1 LSDDRKHNL
10 ANDIY
15 LWKVICRKLDTFHG
29 GQLRRLFG
37 MCGIVG
43 VVSKS
48 KDVVETVIDSMK
60 RLEYRGYDSSGIAIE
75 GDKGLSIV
83 KDKGSVD
90 YVASEIDTSKT
101 SGRVGIGHTRWATHG
116 PPSKL
121 NAHPHTDCT
130 GRIAVAHNGIIEN
143 FLELRK
149 YLEDRGHKLVS
160 ETDTETIPHLIEE
173 FQKKGT
179 AIQEALRETLNMV
192 KGSYGLAM
200 ISANELGKIFCAR
213 RESPILVGMG
223 KDETYCASDITA
235 FLPFTNRVIILRDG
249 EMATLTPGNVLVQ
262 NINDSA
268 VVPQRVTTIDWSPQ
282 MAQKS
287 GFPHFMLKEIHEQP
301 FALRNTLRID
311 EHLIE
316 PFARKISDSEKVILI
331 AAGTS
336 NHACIIGKYMFM
348 HLAQLYCESAI
359 SSEFSDIALNTIG
372 EGDAVIAVSQ
382 SGETMDTIYATKKA
396 KEKGASILTITNV
409 IGSSITRLSDHVIC
423 TQAGPEIGVAAT
435 KTFIVEVAALALL
448 SLELSKLRGTLDL
461 NEAQSLKRDL
471 LDTPR
476 LIEDIIKNLDGST
489 IRAAERYYKAPSFLF
504 LGRGLSTATA
514 MEGAL
519 KLKEISYTHAEGY
532 PAGESKHGPI
542 SLVEPGFPVVFIA
555 PPDQTYDRLIGNM
568 MEMKAREA
576 SILAVC
582 AQGDEKIERLSD
594 TTFEIPGNIPDE
606 FSPIPYIVPL
616 QLLAY
621 HTAVKRGLDPDKPRN
636 LAKSVTV
643 M

>member
-1 LSDDRKHNL
+1 
-10 ANDIY
+10 
-15 LWKVICRKLDTFHG
+15 
-29 GQLRRLFG
+29 
-37 MCGIVG
+37 MCGIIG
-43 VVSKS
+43 VASKS
-48 KDVVETVIDSMK
+48 NDVVETVISSMK

-75 GDKGLSIV
+75 GDYGLSIV

-90 YVASEIDTSKT
+90 YVASEVDTART
-101 SGRVGIGHTRWATHG
+101 NGNIGIGHTRWATHG
-116 PPSKL
+116 PPSKI
-121 NAHPHTDCT
+121 NAHPHTDCS
-130 GRIAVAHNGIIEN
+130 GRIAVAHNGVIEN
-143 FLELRK
+143 FMELRK
-149 YLEDRGHKLVS
+149 YLEERGHRLVS
-160 ETDTETIPHLIEE
+160 ETDTEIIPHLVEE
-173 FQKKGT
+173 FSKKGISLRD
-179 AIQEALRETLNMV
+179 AFKEALRML

-200 ISANELGKIFCAR
+200 ISADDRNKIFCAR
-213 RESPILVGMG
+213 KESPILIGIG

-249 EMATLTPGNVLVQ
+249 EMATLTPDSIL
-262 NINDSA
+262 IEKIDDSA

-311 EHLIE
+311 ERLIE
-316 PFARKISDSEKVILI
+316 PFAKKINDSGKVILT

-348 HLAQLYCESAI
+348 HLSQLYCQSMV
-359 SSEFSDIALNTIG
+359 SSEFGDIALNTIG
-372 EGDAVIAVSQ
+372 EGDSVIAVSQ
-382 SGETMDTIYATKKA
+382 SGETMDTIDATKKA
-396 KEKGASILTITNV
+396 KEKGASILSITNV
-409 IGSSITRLSDHVIC
+409 VGSSITRLSDHVIC

-435 KTFIVEVAALALL
+435 KTFVVEVATLALL
-448 SLELSKLRGTLDL
+448 SLELSKLRGTLDY
-461 NEAQSLKRDL
+461 NEAQRLKRDL

-476 LIEDIIKNLDGST
+476 LIEDIIKKLDGLT
-489 IRAAERYYKAPSFLF
+489 IRTAERYYKAPSFLF
-504 LGRGLSTATA
+504 LGRGISTATA

-555 PPDQTYDRLIGNM
+555 PPDQTYDRLIGNI

-576 SILAVC
+576 SILAVA

-594 TTFEIPGNIPDE
+594 VVFEIPGNIPAE
-606 FSPIPYIVPL
+606 FSPILYIVPL

-621 HTAVKRGLDPDKPRN
+621 NTAVKRGLNPDKPRN

-643 M
+643 L

>member
-1 LSDDRKHNL
+1 
-10 ANDIY
+10 
-15 LWKVICRKLDTFHG
+15 
-29 GQLRRLFG
+29 
-37 MCGIVG
+37 MCGIIG
-43 VVSKS
+43 VVSKTN
-48 KDVVETVIDSMK
+48 DVVETIVSSMR
-60 RLEYRGYDSSGIAIE
+60 RLEYRGYDSSGLAIE
-75 GDKGLSIV
+75 GDSGLSII

-90 YVASEIDTSKT
+90 HIAREVDISKLN
-101 SGRVGIGHTRWATHG
+101 GRAGIGHTRWATHG

-149 YLEDRGHKLVS
+149 YLEDRGHKLIS
-160 ETDTETIPHLIEE
+160 ETDTETVPHLIEE
-173 FQKKGT
+173 FRKKGLGIHD
-179 AIQEALRETLNMV
+179 AFREALSMV

-200 ISANELGKIFCAR
+200 VSVDDHGKIFCAR
-213 RESPILVGMG
+213 RESPILVGIG

-249 EMATLTPGNVLVQ
+249 EMATLTPSAVLVQ
-262 NINDSA
+262 KISDSA
-268 VVPQRVTTIDWSPQ
+268 VVPQRITTIDWSPQ

-301 FALRNTLRID
+301 FALRNTLRLD

-316 PFARKISDSEKVILI
+316 PFVKKINDSRRVMLT

-348 HLAQLYCESAI
+348 HLAQLYCESII
-359 SSEFSDIALNTIG
+359 SSEFSDVALKTIG
-372 EGDAVIAVSQ
+372 EGDSVIAVSQ
-382 SGETMDTIYATKKA
+382 SGETMDTIDATKKA
-396 KEKGASILTITNV
+396 KEKGASILAITNV
-409 IGSSITRLSDHVIC
+409 VGSTVTRLSDHVIC

-435 KTFIVEVAALALL
+435 KTFIVEVASLALL
-448 SLELSKLRGTLDL
+448 SIELSKLRGTLDH

-476 LIEDIIKNLDGST
+476 LIEDIVRNLDGST
-489 IRAAERYYKAPSFLF
+489 IKAAERYYRAPSFLF
-504 LGRGLSTATA
+504 LGRGISTATA

-519 KLKEISYTHAEGY
+519 KLKEISYAHAEGY

-542 SLVEPGFPVVFIA
+542 SLVESGFPVVFIA
-555 PPDQTYDRLIGNM
+555 PPDQTYDRLIGNI

-576 SILAVC
+576 TILAVC

-594 TTFEIPGNIPDE
+594 TFFEIPGNIPAE

-621 HTAVKRGLDPDKPRN
+621 HTAIKRGLNPDKPRN

-643 M
+643 K

>member
-1 LSDDRKHNL
+1 
-10 ANDIY
+10 
-15 LWKVICRKLDTFHG
+15 
-29 GQLRRLFG
+29 
-37 MCGIVG
+37 MCGIIG
-43 VVSKS
+43 VASKIN
-48 KDVVETVIDSMK
+48 DVVETVISSMK

-75 GDKGLSIV
+75 GDYGLSIV

-90 YVASEIDTSKT
+90 YVASEVDTART
-101 SGRVGIGHTRWATHG
+101 NGHVGIGHTRWATHG

-121 NAHPHTDCT
+121 NAHPHTDCS
-130 GRIAVAHNGIIEN
+130 GRIAVAHNGVIEN
-143 FLELRK
+143 FMELRK
-149 YLEDRGHKLVS
+149 YLEERGHRLVS
-160 ETDTETIPHLIEE
+160 ETDTEMIPHLVEE
-173 FQKKGT
+173 FSKKGISLRD
-179 AIQEALRETLNMV
+179 AFKEALRML

-200 ISANELGKIFCAR
+200 ISADDRNKIFCAR
-213 RESPILVGMG
+213 KESPILIGIG

-249 EMATLTPGNVLVQ
+249 EMATLTPDSIL
-262 NINDSA
+262 IEKIDDSA
-268 VVPQRVTTIDWSPQ
+268 VVPQRITTIDWSPQ
-282 MAQKS
+282 MAQKA

-311 EHLIE
+311 ERLIE
-316 PFARKISDSEKVILI
+316 PFAKKINDSGKVILT

-348 HLAQLYCESAI
+348 HLAQLYCQSMV
-359 SSEFSDIALNTIG
+359 SSEFGDIALNTIG
-372 EGDAVIAVSQ
+372 EGDSVIAVSQ
-382 SGETMDTIYATKKA
+382 SGETMDTIDATKKA
-396 KEKGASILTITNV
+396 KEKGASILSITNV
-409 IGSSITRLSDHVIC
+409 VGSSITRLSDHVIC

-435 KTFIVEVAALALL
+435 KTFVVEVAALALL
-448 SLELSKLRGTLDL
+448 SLELSKLRGTLDY
-461 NEAQSLKRDL
+461 NEAQRLKRDL

-476 LIEDIIKNLDGST
+476 LIEDIIKKLDGLT
-489 IRAAERYYKAPSFLF
+489 IRTAERYYRAPSFLF
-504 LGRGLSTATA
+504 LGRGISTATA

-555 PPDQTYDRLIGNM
+555 PPDQTYDRLIGNI

-576 SILAVC
+576 SILAVA

-594 TTFEIPGNIPDE
+594 VVFEIPGNIPAE
-606 FSPIPYIVPL
+606 FSPILYVVPL

-621 HTAVKRGLDPDKPRN
+621 NTAVKRGLNPDKPRN

-643 M
+643 L

>member
-1 LSDDRKHNL
+1 
-10 ANDIY
+10 
-15 LWKVICRKLDTFHG
+15 
-29 GQLRRLFG
+29 
-37 MCGIVG
+37 MCGIIG
-43 VVSKS
+43 VVSRS
-48 KDVVETVIDSMK
+48 NDVVQTVISSMK

-75 GDKGLSIV
+75 GADGLSIV

-90 YVASEIDTSKT
+90 FVASEIDISKT
-101 SGRVGIGHTRWATHG
+101 SGHVGIGHTRWATHG
-116 PPSKL
+116 PPSKR
-121 NAHPHTDCT
+121 NAHPLTDCT
-130 GRIAVAHNGIIEN
+130 GRLAVAHNGIIEN
-143 FLELRK
+143 FLELKRF
-149 YLEDRGHKLVS
+149 LEDRGHRFIS

-173 FQKKGT
+173 FWKKGMT
-179 AIQEALRETLNMV
+179 TQEALRETLNMV

-200 ISANELGKIFCAR
+200 VSADEQGKIFCAR
-213 RESPILVGMG
+213 RESPILVGLG
-223 KDETYCASDITA
+223 RDENYCASDITA

-249 EMATLTPGNVLVQ
+249 EMATLTPGNVIVQ
-262 NINDSA
+262 NINDSV
-268 VVPQRVTTIDWSPQ
+268 VVPQRITTINWSPQ

-311 EHLIE
+311 ERIIV
-316 PFARKISDSEKVILI
+316 PFARKINDSEKVILT

-336 NHACIIGKYMFM
+336 NHASIIGKYMFM
-348 HLAQLYCESAI
+348 HLAQQYCESVI
-359 SSEFSDIALNTIG
+359 SSEFSDVALNTIN
-372 EGDAVIAVSQ
+372 EGDTIIAISQ
-382 SGETMDTIYATKKA
+382 SGETMDTIYAAKKA

-448 SLELSKLRGTLDL
+448 SLELSKLRGTLDR

-476 LIEDIIKNLDGST
+476 LIEDIIKNLDGPT
-489 IRAAERYYKAPSFLF
+489 IRASEKYYKAPSFLF
-504 LGRGLSTATA
+504 LGRGLSSATA

-542 SLVEPGFPVVFIA
+542 SLVESGFPVVFIA
-555 PPDQTYDRLIGNM
+555 PPDQTYDRLIGNI
-568 MEMKAREA
+568 MEMKARDA

-594 TTFEIPGNIPDE
+594 TVFEIPGNIPAE